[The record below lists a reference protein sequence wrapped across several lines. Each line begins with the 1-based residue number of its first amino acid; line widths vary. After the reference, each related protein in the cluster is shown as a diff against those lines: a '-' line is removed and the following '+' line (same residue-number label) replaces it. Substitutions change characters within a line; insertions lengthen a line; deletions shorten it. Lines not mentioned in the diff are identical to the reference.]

1 MKIVELK
8 IEDLEDFGGVDAIS
22 LVERP
27 AHESNWLAFN
37 ENETEK
43 PIYELLSDEKLY
55 ELASEINKLGE
66 PVGELE
72 KQGYILW
79 KIEEVDLPHQFSISS
94 DPNDGGEAD
103 NEARIRYKYI
113 GPKAERVF
121 CQEMLKANR
130 VFTSDDVEALS
141 PLNPVGPTG
150 YSVLK
155 WRGSFNCRHKFV
167 KLTYLPKDQSGNIV
181 NKSLVRKG
189 VVSEQVGTL
198 YDTRTTATIN
208 AGNTPEPRVGGFS
221 AFNVIDVIDEVPV
234 FTTREEAETMA
245 EILGCQGHHTHPM
258 ADGST
263 GYMPCQKHIFQ
274 SYNDYPQ
281 EASENACKVLKW
293 IDEYGR
299 DEVEG
304 MELTGLARANQLCK
318 REKITEE
325 TIARM
330 AAFERHRENSEIAP
344 EFKGTPW
351 KDKGYV
357 AWLGW
362 GGSSGVE
369 WAQRK
374 LNQIREEMDL
384 ENACWPGYEA
394 IGTKEEGGRVVPNCV
409 PVKQSKEEMSC
420 SCGKPKR
427 EFVFSVDEEKME
439 ITGAAVIPNKFI
451 VRKSNKGDLYYVFFS
466 EDTTRRLADKFMK
479 EMLLD
484 KTNIEHSDKPA
495 DSYVKESWIVEDPNY
510 DKSTGMGFNFP
521 KGTWIV
527 TMKVNNK
534 DIWNKIKEGRLNGFS
549 VEGWFNESLLFS

>member
-37 ENETEK
+37 ENETDK

-79 KIEEVDLPHQFSISS
+79 KIEEVDSPHQFSITS
-94 DPNDGGEAD
+94 DPNAGGEAD

-113 GPKAERVF
+113 GPRAERVF

-130 VFTSDDVEALS
+130 VFTADDVEALS

-155 WRGSFNCRHKFV
+155 WRGSYNCRHKFV

-189 VVSEQVGTL
+189 VVQEQVGTL

-234 FTTREEAETMA
+234 FTTREEAESMA

-281 EASENACKVLKW
+281 EASDNACKVLKW
-293 IDEYGR
+293 IDEHGR

-330 AAFERHRENSEIAP
+330 AAFERHRKNSEISD

-394 IGTKEEGGRVVPNCV
+394 IGTKEEGGRIVPNCV

-427 EFVFSVDEEKME
+427 QLVFSVDEDKME

-451 VRKSNKGDLYYVFFS
+451 VRKSDKGDLYYVFFS

-510 DKSTGMGFNFP
+510 DKSTAMGFNFP
-521 KGTWIV
+521 KGTWVV